1 MCGCIDDAS
10 SIFNRHTALQR
21 TVEVGSGYENQ
32 RVLRPAPCSDINFF
46 WLGEPVTCASPA
58 AGILQQN
65 TTVLQLPNIAECR
78 ILRTFCQLGVLRGCE
93 KSAEP
98 VE

>member
-10 SIFNRHTALQR
+10 SIFGRHTALQR

-65 TTVLQLPNIAECR
+65 TTVLQLPNIVTPER
-78 ILRTFCQLGVLRGCE
+78 KVVNQIS
-93 KSAEP
+93 SALP
-98 VE
+98 IDLFDTVIV